1 MSGWKFGRG
10 FGRLV
15 LVGVLASGCASDDGG
30 AGFEDSAASAGG
42 DTGGIASD
50 SADVSFTSGGTT
62 SPSTGDPTGDEPPDP
77 DEGEGESTGV
87 ASTGEPACDEETPVE
102 LFLSPDD
109 SNSMS
114 SPVQVR
120 DAVLN
125 DWASVSSVPVR
136 TWEFLNYYRFDYP
149 PAAPGELV
157 VTPSLYRDESMDEGQ
172 YVLQIGVSSES
183 VAAADRAPMNVTLVL
198 DTSGSMSG
206 HPIEMLKASCR
217 AIASSLRSGDI
228 VSMVTWDTSNNV
240 VLSGHAVSGS
250 DDATLLQ
257 RIASIE
263 AAGGTDLHGG
273 LTAGYELASQSFSAD
288 RINRIVLISDGGAN
302 TGVTDIDII
311 AEHAGG
317 NGEDGIYMVGVG
329 VGTAETY
336 EDTLMDDVTDAGKGA
351 SVFVNNAAEAERI
364 FGTDFVNA
372 MAVSARDV
380 QVRLDL
386 PPGFEILRFS
396 GEEFSA
402 NPEEVEPQHISP
414 NDAMVFHQ
422 KIGTCAPDLV
432 DDTTTLT
439 VTVRYKDAITFE
451 EREVAVEVA
460 FAELLATVDPRLLEG
475 AAVFEYAEALK
486 QYKKADYVVADQQ
499 AALVPA
505 LEALARAEEV
515 LPQDPDLAEI
525 RAVLD
530 ALTE

>member
-1 MSGWKFGRG
+1 
-10 FGRLV
+10 
-15 LVGVLASGCASDDGG
+15 
-30 AGFEDSAASAGG
+30 
-42 DTGGIASD
+42 
-50 SADVSFTSGGTT
+50 
-62 SPSTGDPTGDEPPDP
+62 
-77 DEGEGESTGV
+77 
-87 ASTGEPACDEETPVE
+87 
-102 LFLSPDD
+102 
-109 SNSMS
+109 
-114 SPVQVR
+114 
-120 DAVLN
+120 
-125 DWASVSSVPVR
+125 
-136 TWEFLNYYRFDYP
+136 
-149 PAAPGELV
+149 
-157 VTPSLYRDESMDEGQ
+157 
-172 YVLQIGVSSES
+172 
-183 VAAADRAPMNVTLVL
+183 
-198 DTSGSMSG
+198 MSG

-240 VLSGHAVSGS
+240 VLSGHAVSGP

-263 AAGGTDLHGG
+263 AGGGTDLHGG
-273 LTAGYELASQSFSAD
+273 LTAGYELALQSFSAD

-351 SVFVNNAAEAERI
+351 SVFINSAAEAERI